1 MSQLSIS
8 AREAMNRFLIEDFN
22 YILRAEEKAL
32 SAYGGRDFPLM
43 SSTLSN
49 PSSGRRK
56 RNRTPWGRFP
66 GGWA

>member
-32 SAYGGRDFPLM
+32 SAYGG
-43 SSTLSN
+43 
-49 PSSGRRK
+49 
-56 RNRTPWGRFP
+56 
-66 GGWA
+66 GGTFR